1 MPSIQHRYEPIDW
14 RFSDVAS
21 VPRRPATASRLGG
34 VSPLAEYLSTLDEP
48 SRTAFE
54 FVRDEVLAI
63 APGATEGTSYGMAV
77 LKYRDRPLLGFRV
90 AARHLS
96 IHPFSPAA
104 VDAVRD
110 RLAAAQLSK
119 GTIRFTAA
127 APLPGD
133 VVRDLVRARVWE
145 IDYG

>member
-1 MPSIQHRYEPIDW
+1 MS
-14 RFSDVAS
+14 A
-21 VPRRPATASRLGG
+21 
-34 VSPLAEYLSTLDEP
+34 LAEYLSSLDEP
-48 SRTAFE
+48 SRAAFAN
-54 FVRDEVLAI
+54 VRDEALTVV
-63 APGATEGTSYGMAV
+63 PEATEGISYGMAV

-110 RLAAAQLSK
+110 RLAGSQLSK

-127 APLPGD
+127 TPLPGD
-133 VVRDLVRARVWE
+133 VVRDLVRARVHE
-145 IDYG
+145 IDHA